1 MGRKSRK
8 KHFKEEYV
16 NNDNKFE
23 DLDIDHDE
31 HLELDDNYGDLL
43 DKIIT
48 FKLICE
54 ENCWPIMNKSNS
66 VTIMMDYLFKSPKEY
81 IIYYNDSEQ
90 EQEEE

>member
-31 HLELDDNYGDLL
+31 HLSESDDHYGDLL

-66 VTIMMDYLFKSPKEY
+66 VTIMMDYLFKSNSHNET
-81 IIYYNDSEQ
+81 IYYNDSD
-90 EQEEE
+90 EE